1 MVFSYTHIVRTL
13 SGHVNTSMRIFP
25 RLFCPGNVGT
35 IKIMKAKSKRHALTP
50 KDSEKGKSE
59 FLEIR
64 LGAAEKQAFKDAAD
78 LAGLGVSAWV
88 RERLRRIAIKELQ
101 EASRPVAFLEND

>member
-1 MVFSYTHIVRTL
+1 
-13 SGHVNTSMRIFP
+13 
-25 RLFCPGNVGT
+25 
-35 IKIMKAKSKRHALTP
+35 MKAKSNKRVRTP
-50 KDSEKGKSE
+50 KDSDAGKSE
-59 FLEIR
+59 YMEIR

-101 EASRPVAFLEND
+101 EASRPVAFLESD